1 MGVGQGGGRRL
12 DSDSRRLHYRVR
24 TLRGSWGS
32 GQLFFAERAYPSP
45 RASTD
50 SDIHYARSTTFSS
63 HGARYSSDSTLS
75 SHDFNCDELSADSTT
90 AGDSPYSGTDA
101 TCPDTDSHPPGTSA
115 SAPAHVEPSPVA
127 FATLLPHDEEHID
140 ACYDGEPLRYRT
152 MEDLLGDQPVPGLV
166 PHDLEAQLHLLCDDG
181 EPRSFAEA
189 ERDAAWRAA
198 MKTEMDAVEQNR
210 TWELADLPRGHRA
223 ITLKWVF
230 KLKRD
235 EAGVV
240 IKHKALLVAQGFV
253 QQEGVDFDD
262 AFAPVARMESVR
274 LLLALAA
281 QEGWRVHHM
290 DVKSAFLNGDL
301 KEEVYVHQP
310 PGFAIPGKEGKVLR
324 LRKALYGLWQ
334 APRAWNAKL
343 DSTLKRMGF
352 EQSPHEAAVYRRGS
366 GGNTLLVGV

>member
-24 TLRGSWGS
+24 PLRGSWGS
-32 GQLFFAERAYPSP
+32 GQLLFAERAYPSP

-50 SDIHYARSTTFSS
+50 SDVHYAGSTTFSS
-63 HGARYSSDSTLS
+63 HGSSCGARYSSNSTLS

-101 TCPDTDSHPPGTSA
+101 TCPGTDSHPPGTST
-115 SAPAHVEPSPVA
+115 SAPAHVEPNPVA
-127 FATLLPHDEEHID
+127 FATPLSHDEERID
-140 ACYDGEPLRYRT
+140 ACYDGESLRYRT

-166 PHDLEAQLHLLCDDG
+166 PHDSEAQLHLVCDDG

-240 IKHKALLVAQGFV
+240 IKHKARLVARGFV
-253 QQEGVDFDD
+253 QQEG
-262 AFAPVARMESVR
+262 
-274 LLLALAA
+274 
-281 QEGWRVHHM
+281 
-290 DVKSAFLNGDL
+290 
-301 KEEVYVHQP
+301 
-310 PGFAIPGKEGKVLR
+310 
-324 LRKALYGLWQ
+324 
-334 APRAWNAKL
+334 
-343 DSTLKRMGF
+343 STSTML
-352 EQSPHEAAVYRRGS
+352 SPS
-366 GGNTLLVGV
+366 